1 MLFMTLSTID
11 ASWYERPEGIR
22 GRTSAGGIVVRL
34 AAGAPVIALAREG
47 DWPLYVLPKG
57 GVEKGEKF
65 EQAARREI
73 EEEAGLSRLTL
84 VDYLGQRE
92 RLNFARTRWMTVH
105 YYLYTTDQIEGK
117 PTDSAHHN
125 GVWWFGLDH
134 LPPMLWPEQRDLIE
148 VNLPRFCAL
157 SGD

>member
-1 MLFMTLSTID
+1 MTLSTID
-11 ASWYERPEGIR
+11 SSWYQRPKGIR

-34 AAGAPVIALAREG
+34 AAGAPLIALAREG

-57 GVEKGEKF
+57 GVEKGENF

-73 EEEAGLSRLTL
+73 EEEAGLTRLAL

-105 YYLYTTDQIEGK
+105 YYLYTTEQIDGT
-117 PTDSAHHN
+117 PTDTAHHN
-125 GVWWFGLDH
+125 GVWWFGLED
-134 LPPMLWPEQRDLIE
+134 LPPMLWPEQRDLIAA
-148 VNLPRFCAL
+148 NIHRIQRL
-157 SGD
+157 SGI